1 MPVPELGTPG
11 QGRAFSEA
19 RRRADY
25 GWRMSGICVRPVL
38 PAEQAALGELTVA
51 AYRSVPGDAAT
62 SPAYEATLRDVAA
75 RVRDAVVLVAV
86 DADGTLLG
94 GVTYVPRPGPLAEF
108 PDDDD
113 AGIRMLAVSPAA
125 QRGGVGRRLV
135 EACIERARAD
145 GRRRIVL
152 HTAPSMTAA
161 QSLYG
166 ALGFVRAPDLD
177 ALVPAVSL
185 MAYTLELDVP

>member
-1 MPVPELGTPG
+1 MVRQASGSCQVVRAPRPVRHPE
-11 QGRAFSEA
+11 
-19 RRRADY
+19 DY
-25 GWRMSGICVRPVL
+25 RCRMSEVAVRPVL

-51 AYRSVPGDAAT
+51 AYRSVPGDSST
-62 SPAYEATLRDVAA
+62 SSAYEGTLRDVAA
-75 RVRDAVVLVAV
+75 RVRAAVVLVAV
-86 DADGTLLG
+86 GADGTLLG
-94 GVTYVPRPGPLAEF
+94 GVTYVPGPGPLAEF
-108 PDDDD
+108 PDEGD

-145 GRRRIVL
+145 RRGRIVL

-161 QSLYG
+161 QALYG

-177 ALVPAVSL
+177 GLVPAASL
-185 MAYTLELDVP
+185 MAYTLDLDAY